1 MWLRYRRPATTPT
14 RASRIGDEHHHMLA
28 RCPEC
33 NTVFRVTD
41 DQLKMAGGRV
51 RCGECATVFDAS
63 AALLAE
69 PGANAKHGPGSKAG
83 TATSTADRYRTDYS
97 ELLANAPASDVQ
109 NDRAARRNE
118 AENAGSAG
126 PSPAYD
132 ERRSDPVAGADSPAV
147 GAAAPSADVRA
158 AENTPADE
166 VPEILQADLY
176 ALGRRGG
183 GKRVL
188 AWAAIIIVLS
198 LLLLFQY
205 AYFMRAD
212 LARHAALRPW
222 LERMC
227 AVANCTVPTPRDLA
241 HIRLLSNSVTID
253 PQHNDRLI
261 IRATMVND
269 AGFPQPYPVL
279 EIKFTDLN
287 GAVLAMRRFQPA
299 QYLAAE
305 TAAHVEMPPRTPVNI
320 ELRAVKP
327 NGEVTS
333 YQFDFL

>member
-1 MWLRYRRPATTPT
+1 
-14 RASRIGDEHHHMLA
+14 MLA

-33 NTVFRVTD
+33 NTVFRITD

-51 RCGECATVFDAS
+51 RCGECATVFDAG

-69 PGANAKHGPGSKAG
+69 PGANIKHDPGSKTG
-83 TATSTADRYRTDYS
+83 TSTSTADRYRTDYS
-97 ELLANAPASDVQ
+97 ELLANAPSSGAQSDTAAQRHDVE
-109 NDRAARRNE
+109 NTDRAA
-118 AENAGSAG
+118 
-126 PSPAYD
+126 PSTAHD
-132 ERRSDPVAGADSPAV
+132 DHRSEPMAGADSPPVDAV
-147 GAAAPSADVRA
+147 APSANARA
-158 AENTPADE
+158 VENTRADE
-166 VPEILQADLY
+166 VPEILQSDLY

-183 GKRVL
+183 ARRVL
-188 AWAAIIIVLS
+188 AWTAIIGVLS

-212 LARHAALRPW
+212 LARHAVLRPW

-227 AVANCTVPTPRDLA
+227 AVANCTVPTLRDLA

-253 PQHNDRLI
+253 PQHSDRLI

-269 AGFPQPYPVL
+269 ADFPQPYPVL

-299 QYLAAE
+299 QYLASE
-305 TAAHVEMPPRTPVNI
+305 TAARVDMPPRTPVNI